1 MDTENKNVV
10 VLEGRPI
17 PSSITYLSFMAS
29 QIWLRTVAAATSIT
43 AAILIFKSR
52 ESKVLFGTDVDAR
65 YSYSPAFKFRLI
77 YRGGVDGDMG
87 FRFRS

>member
-17 PSSITYLSFMAS
+17 PSPITHLSFMAS
-29 QIWLRTVAAATSIT
+29 QIWQRIVVATTSIT

-52 ESKVLFGTDVDAR
+52 ESKDVDAR
-65 YSYSPAFKFRLI
+65 YSYSPAFKD
-77 YRGGVDGDMG
+77 GVDGDMG
-87 FRFRS
+87 FRSRVLDEDDL